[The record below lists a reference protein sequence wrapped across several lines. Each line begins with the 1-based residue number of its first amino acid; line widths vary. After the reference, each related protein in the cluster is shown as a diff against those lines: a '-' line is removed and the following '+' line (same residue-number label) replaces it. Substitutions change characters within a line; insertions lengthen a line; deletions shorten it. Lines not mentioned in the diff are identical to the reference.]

1 MATTTVR
8 LNPLVAEQP
17 DATPG
22 ERKPRWGSPI
32 SLPTLCRAS
41 QALKLIFEPVVVR
54 VRRSHHAVIEL
65 ENQR

>member
-17 DATPG
+17 DATPV
-22 ERKPRWGSPI
+22 